1 MRSFIV
7 VCVLT
12 LSFLLPTRAALAFQP
27 PQHPHPSQTV
37 TPQPDESTL
46 REHGH
51 YQNVDGKLVHSPAHT
66 VRNFVPNGASAKCED
81 GSYSFSLHR
90 QGTCSHHGGVAQW
103 L

>member
-7 VCVLT
+7 AGVLT
-12 LSFLLPTRAALAFQP
+12 LSFLLPTCAALAFQP
-27 PQHPHPSQTV
+27 PHPSQAV
-37 TPQPDESTL
+37 TSQPDENTL
-46 REHGH
+46 REHGR